1 MTVYSSYHRVMKG
14 LKESSDQNKH
24 LSPWH
29 SGFAVI
35 VFNMFYFTSTAGFG
49 AQQWPDAVTP
59 LPAHLNQGLQ
69 QQQRNPVRTTKCSTR
84 LVPCSAVTQADAPNL
99 ACEPHLR
106 D

>member
-69 QQQRNPVRTTKCSTR
+69 CS
-84 LVPCSAVTQADAPNL
+84 SNVTQEEPSSVPPDWFPAPL
-99 ACEPHLR
+99 LPRH
-106 D
+106 